1 MLTPNEWLLIGVVF
15 AALVLIVSD
24 RFRVDLVALLV
35 LLALTATGLVTPSEA
50 ISGFSS
56 PAVVVLMGLFV
67 ITHTLE
73 NTGIIQYLARRI
85 ESVGG
90 HNEVLVVFIFTM
102 AGATLALFMNNV
114 ASGALLL
121 PAAMYVARN
130 TNISPSRLLIPIA
143 FGTLSGG
150 MASYFPTA
158 NVILNTILVEQG
170 VQALTIVDFFST
182 GSMIVLPGV
191 AFLVLVGRR
200 MLPERASVSQT
211 VTPQSL
217 SKRMR
222 ETYRLDD
229 RLWELRIRPDSRLVN
244 TALSHSHIG
253 SDLGVT
259 VIAIWRGHHAILAPN
274 PIEIINANDYLLV
287 MGREERVRQ
296 LADWGV
302 IIGRE
307 NGAIAKDHDYSVDL
321 TEMIIPPR
329 SEAIGR
335 NLIDLNFRKKYG
347 LTSVALWREGRS
359 YRTDV
364 GKMRLQVGDALLMVG
379 PRSKIEK
386 LSQERDYMLL
396 QSSHMYQPPSP
407 EKAGWSL
414 GVLALVL
421 LSAIFQLVPLALA
434 VLAGWVVLV
443 LSKTIPM
450 DEAYDSVDWRVI
462 FLVVGMLPVGTAM
475 VSTGLAERI
484 GVTMVSLL
492 YPMGA
497 LALIAG
503 LYLVTML
510 VAQIIGGQVTALV
523 LGPIA
528 LTAAAQA
535 GIDPRAMA
543 ITVAVGC
550 ASCFLTPVAH
560 PVNILMMGPGGYR
573 FSDFTRVGVF
583 MVAITFTML
592 LVAMHV
598 VWGIG

>member
-1 MLTPNEWLLIGVVF
+1 MLSTQEWLLIGIIL
-15 AALVLIVSD
+15 AALILIVSD
-24 RFRVDLVALLV
+24 RFRADLVALLV
-35 LLALTATGLVTPSEA
+35 LLSLTATGLVTPNEA

-56 PAVVVLMGLFV
+56 SAVIVLTGMFV

-85 ESVGG
+85 QSVGG
-90 HNEVLVVFIFTM
+90 SNEAVLVLIFTM
-102 AGATLALFMNNV
+102 TGATLALFMNIV
-114 ASGALLL
+114 AAGAVLL
-121 PAAMYVARN
+121 PAAMRVARN
-130 TNISPSRLLIPIA
+130 AEISPSRLLIPIA
-143 FGTLSGG
+143 FGTLSGA

-158 NVILNTILVEQG
+158 NIIMNTLLVEKG
-170 VQALTIVDFFST
+170 FDALTIVDFFST
-182 GSMIVLPGV
+182 GSFIVLPAA
-191 AFLVLVGRR
+191 AFLVLIGRR
-200 MLPERASVSQT
+200 LLPERASVSQT
-211 VTPQSL
+211 VTAQSL
-217 SKRMR
+217 SSRMR
-222 ETYRLDD
+222 QTYRLDE
-229 RLWELRIRPDSRLVN
+229 RLWELRVPPGAALVN

-259 VIAIWRGHHAILAPN
+259 VVAIWRGHRAILAPA
-274 PIEIINANDYLLV
+274 PIEIINPGDYLLV

-296 LADWGV
+296 LTEWGA

-307 NGAIAKDHDYSVDL
+307 NGGIASEHDYSVDL
-321 TEMIIPPR
+321 TEVIIPPR
-329 SEAIGR
+329 SQAIGK
-335 NLIDLNFRKKYG
+335 NLIDLNFRNHYG
-347 LTSVALWREGRS
+347 LTSVALWREGHS

-364 GKMRLQVGDALLMVG
+364 GKMPLQVGDALLMVG
-379 PRSKIEK
+379 PRGKIER
-386 LSQERDYMLL
+386 LSRERDYMLL

-450 DEAYDSVDWRVI
+450 DEAYESVEWRVI
-462 FLVVGMLPVGTAM
+462 FLVAGMLPVGTAM
-475 VSTGLAERI
+475 INTGLAQRI
-484 GVTMVSLL
+484 GVNMVAAL
-492 YPMGA
+492 YPIGA

-503 LYLVTML
+503 LYLMTML
-510 VAQIIGGQVTALV
+510 VAQVIGGQVTALV

-550 ASCFLTPVAH
+550 ASCFLTPVSH

-573 FSDFTRVGVF
+573 FSDFTRVGIF
-583 MVAITFTML
+583 MVLITFVML
-592 LVAMHV
+592 LVAMHF